1 VPSLSQEDLARTTL
15 YLSENKRQELK
26 KSVSSL
32 AEWLT
37 RLAIRVQVEEL
48 HPANLQ
54 RAAQLLNKTN
64 QMNLSTRRLSEAE
77 LMAWSAKKHHRLWTL
92 RVSDKFGDAG
102 LTGIISLEIQGRK
115 AQIVDFI
122 LSCRVLGRKIE
133 ETMLAKA
140 IQYARAS
147 GAEDVYA
154 RYIPTSKNKPCLD
167 FFKSLAPRFQQQGEC
182 FFRNAA
188 EPFPVPE
195 HIEIVH

>member
-1 VPSLSQEDLARTTL
+1 
-15 YLSENKRQELK
+15 LK
-26 KSVSSL
+26 KTVRSL
-32 AEWLT
+32 EQWLT

-77 LMAWSAKKHHRLWTL
+77 LMAWAEQIHHKLWTL

-102 LTGIISLEIQGRK
+102 LTGIVSLEIQDRK

-133 ETMLAKA
+133 ETMLSTA
-140 IQYARAS
+140 INYARAL
-147 GAEDVYA
+147 GVEDVYA

-182 FFRNAA
+182 FVRNGE
-188 EPFPVPE
+188 EPFLVPE
-195 HIEIVH
+195 YIEIVH